1 MYVRIVEYC
10 ILLLADDMVFFCD
23 TTENLQYL
31 LSEPF

>member
-10 ILLLADDMVFFCD
+10 ILLADDTVFFYD